1 MKVDL
6 TEKELFLIE
15 MAVDQ
20 TMYCISDINSPLYKT
35 FELID
40 QKISG
45 LRIISEHAEPHSVV
59 SEPDLAN
66 LDAAVKELSNLI
78 QRSDISD
85 KQNVAIR
92 LGIAAITAC
101 EDNKIPVSA
110 LGIPLDDAVPKF

>member
-6 TEKELFLIE
+6 SERELFLIE
-15 MAVDQ
+15 MAIDQ
-20 TMYCISDINSPLYKT
+20 TLYCIPDINSPLYKT

-45 LRIISEHAEPHSVV
+45 LRIVSEHAEPHNVV

-78 QRSDISD
+78 QKSDISD

-101 EDNKIPVSA
+101 EDNKIPVSTV
-110 LGIPLDDAVPKF
+110 LKVE

>member
-15 MAVDQ
+15 MAIDQ
-20 TMYCISDINSPLYKT
+20 TLYCIPDINSPLYKK

-40 QKISG
+40 QKIFG
-45 LRIISEHAEPHSVV
+45 LRTASEHAEPHNEV

-66 LDAAVKELSNLI
+66 LDAAIKELSHLI
-78 QRSDISD
+78 QKPDISD

-101 EDNKIPVSA
+101 EDNKIPVSTI
-110 LGIPLDDAVPKF
+110 LKVE